1 MVRHRLTRA
10 THPIPPHPW
19 SPVPATRTT
28 TITAL
33 ALLALAGGC
42 GGTSARKP
50 LRAATF
56 GLASP
61 TPASSDSPTPPANP
75 NAATASGRLGKWTS
89 RVDLPVPVTDGTVVA
104 GVTRNNNRVQA
115 VDATTGRALWDV
127 RLPLAAGATPGG
139 ALGTAGPVL
148 LAAPGA
154 PLVVSLTSTTP
165 GSGLTPASTG
175 PAATALDPGTGRTL
189 WTAPGPANLLDG
201 AAVLTGTTGV
211 DTAGSTTTALDPVT
225 GKARW
230 TRPGQAVGLDGGFAV
245 LSSTDAGIS
254 TVLTGTDTTTGQALW
269 SSADWARGAQGS
281 RSTLAA
287 TGAGH
292 ALVETTRSDLTGDTT
307 SLRVRDLR
315 TGQAVGPEVPQPS
328 NPTALTDTTTGV
340 AVVYEKVPGPTSDGQ
355 YGLDMR
361 TGKVLWRLTADQSP
375 KTERVGGGL
384 AWVDGADGYVALDDR
399 TGQATR
405 PGARGLPPARAARR
419 AGQGRE
425 HRPRRHATPPLTNH
439 SFAPVGGCARQPGAR
454 RRDQQTAVVRRRVAP
469 LTVRRDHPTGT
480 APSREGVRIP
490 SWGAAGRV
498 GSAVP

>member
-1 MVRHRLTRA
+1 
-10 THPIPPHPW
+10 
-19 SPVPATRTT
+19 VPATRTT

-33 ALLALAGGC
+33 ALLGLAGC
-42 GGTSARKP
+42 GGTHASKP

-61 TPASSDSPTPPANP
+61 TPASSDSPTPAASP
-75 NAATASGRLGKWTS
+75 NAAAASGRLGAWTS

-115 VDATTGRALWDV
+115 VDAATGRALWDV
-127 RLPLAAGATPGG
+127 PLPLAAGATPGG
-139 ALGTAGPVL
+139 ALGTEGPVL

-154 PLVVSLTSTTP
+154 PLVVSLTATTP

-175 PAATALDPGTGRTL
+175 PAATALEPSTGRTL

-201 AAVLTGTTGV
+201 TAVLTGTAGV

-225 GKARW
+225 GRARW
-230 TRPGQAVGLDGGFAV
+230 TRPGEAVGLDGGVAV
-245 LSSTDAGIS
+245 LSLSDAGIS
-254 TVLTGTDTTTGQALW
+254 TALTGTDTATGRTLW

-281 RSTLAA
+281 RSTVVA

-292 ALVETTRSDLTGDTT
+292 GLIQTTRSDLAGDTT

-361 TGKVLWRLTADQSP
+361 TGKLLWRLTAAQSP
-375 KTERVGGGL
+375 KAERVGGGL

-399 TGQATR
+399 TGKPRAQALQDYPLLAL
-405 PGARGLPPARAARR
+405 PGEQVKAGGTGLV
-419 AGQGRE
+419 
-425 HRPRRHATPPLTNH
+425 ATPLP
-439 SFAPVGGCARQPGAR
+439 R
-454 RRDQQTAVVRRRVAP
+454 
-469 LTVRRDHPTGT
+469 
-480 APSREGVRIP
+480 
-490 SWGAAGRV
+490 
-498 GSAVP
+498 